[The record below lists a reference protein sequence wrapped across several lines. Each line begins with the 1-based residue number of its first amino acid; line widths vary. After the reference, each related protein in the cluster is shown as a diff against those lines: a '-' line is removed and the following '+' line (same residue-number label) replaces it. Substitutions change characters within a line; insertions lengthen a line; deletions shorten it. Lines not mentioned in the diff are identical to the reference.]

1 MGSCFVF
8 GASFFSPSAAASSA
22 ASSAGAASAAAS
34 AAALSAPSASAA
46 AGASAASAA
55 AGASAAGGADNL
67 AAVFQDQAFVQ
78 GILSSLPGVDPNDP
92 AIQSVLKNLEKKDE
106 GGEKKDDK
114 K

>member
-1 MGSCFVF
+1 MG
-8 GASFFSPSAAASSA
+8 
-22 ASSAGAASAAAS
+22 
-34 AAALSAPSASAA
+34 
-46 AGASAASAA
+46 A